1 MSGDKPSYWQAFLGH
16 RYNRLLMLGVTA
28 ASVLASL
35 PYGWDALGLGM
46 LGLVA
51 IEMIGLA
58 IVPGLPNFQLAVNE
72 RARREQRLAAR
83 ERLLQE
89 VMAHGGSSH
98 LASYD
103 QMSRRIASL
112 YRTASDA
119 STNLTTREVEQLDD
133 LTLAYLRMCLS
144 DAVLRNPESGD
155 FAAGVNRK
163 LRQVDERLQAGG
175 LGRDEEAQLRRAKS
189 EYEEALARRARISS
203 RRTALEASLVA
214 MPVRLEEVY
223 QMVMTAPKDG
233 NLGELLEESVA
244 KLRLAEEAALDIEKA
259 MAPLGTVPDGLAGAR
274 AETNPQS
281 ARRAVGQK
289 Q

>member
-1 MSGDKPSYWQAFLGH
+1 MSSDKPSYWQAFLGH
-16 RYNRLLMLGVTA
+16 RYNKLLMLGVTA

-58 IVPGLPNFQLAVNE
+58 TVPGLPSFQLAVNE

-112 YRTASDA
+112 YRTAGDA
-119 STNLTTREVEQLDD
+119 STSLTTREVEQLDD

-144 DAVLRNPESGD
+144 DAVLRSPEGGD
-155 FAAGVNRK
+155 FVAGVNRK
-163 LRQVDERLQAGG
+163 LRLVDERLSGG
-175 LGRDEEAQLRRAKS
+175 SLGQDEEAQLRRAKA
-189 EYEEALARRARISS
+189 EYEEALARRARIAS

-259 MAPLGTVPDGLAGAR
+259 MDPLGAAARPNGLKTQADAQ
-274 AETNPQS
+274 AQ
-281 ARRAVGQK
+281 RRAVGQK

>member
-1 MSGDKPSYWQAFLGH
+1 MSSEKPSYWQAFLGH
-16 RYNRLLMLGVTA
+16 RYNKLLMLGVTA
-28 ASVLASL
+28 ASVLASV
-35 PYGWDALGLGM
+35 PFGWDALGLGM
-46 LGLVA
+46 LGLAA

-72 RARREQRLAAR
+72 RVRREHRLAAR

-98 LASYD
+98 LSSYD

-112 YRTASDA
+112 YRTAGDA
-119 STNLTTREVEQLDD
+119 STSLTTREVEQLDD

-144 DAVLRNPESGD
+144 DAVLRSPEGGD

-163 LRQVDERLQAGG
+163 LRQVDERLSGG
-175 LGRDEEAQLRRAKS
+175 NLGQDEEAQLRRAKA
-189 EYEEALARRARISS
+189 EYEEALA
-203 RRTALEASLVA
+203 
-214 MPVRLEEVY
+214 VY

-233 NLGELLEESVA
+233 SLGELLEESVA
-244 KLRLAEEAALDIEKA
+244 KLRLAEEAALDIAQA
-259 MAPLGTVPDGLAGAR
+259 MDPLGAAR
-274 AETNPQS
+274 ANGLKAAPAQPA

>member
-1 MSGDKPSYWQAFLGH
+1 MTSDKPSYWQAFLGH

-98 LASYD
+98 LTSYD

-112 YRTASDA
+112 YRTASDT

-144 DAVLRNPESGD
+144 DAVLRNPEGGD

-175 LGRDEEAQLRRAKS
+175 LGRDEEAQLRRAKA

-244 KLRLAEEAALDIEKA
+244 KLRLAEEAALDIEQA
-259 MAPLGTVPDGLAGAR
+259 MSPLGTVPSGLAGAK
-274 AETNPQS
+274 AETAPQ
-281 ARRAVGQK
+281 ARRAMGQK

>member
-1 MSGDKPSYWQAFLGH
+1 MTSDKPSYWLAFLGH
-16 RYNRLLMLGVTA
+16 RYNKLMMLGVTA

-72 RARREQRLAAR
+72 RVRREQRLAAR

-89 VMAHGGSSH
+89 VMAHGGSGH
-98 LASYD
+98 LSSYD

-112 YRTASDA
+112 YRTAGDA
-119 STNLTTREVEQLDD
+119 STSLTTREVEQLDD

-144 DAVLRNPESGD
+144 DAVLRNPEGGGD

-163 LRQVDERLQAGG
+163 LRGVDERLQAGN
-175 LGRDEEAQLRRAKS
+175 LGKDEEAQLRRAKA
-189 EYEEALARRARISS
+189 EYEEALARRARIAS

-259 MAPLGTVPDGLAGAR
+259 MDPLGAAARPNGLK
-274 AETNPQS
+274 PQ
-281 ARRAVGQK
+281 ADPQAQRRAVGQK

>member
-1 MSGDKPSYWQAFLGH
+1 VPF
-16 RYNRLLMLGVTA
+16 
-28 ASVLASL
+28 
-35 PYGWDALGLGM
+35 GWDALGLGM
-46 LGLVA
+46 LGLAA

-72 RARREQRLAAR
+72 RVRREHRLAAR

-98 LASYD
+98 LSSYD

-112 YRTASDA
+112 YRTAGDA
-119 STNLTTREVEQLDD
+119 STSLTTREVEQLDD

-144 DAVLRNPESGD
+144 DAVLRSPEGGD

-163 LRQVDERLQAGG
+163 LRQVDERLSGG
-175 LGRDEEAQLRRAKS
+175 NLGQDEEAQLRRAKA
-189 EYEEALARRARISS
+189 EYEEALARRARITS

-233 NLGELLEESVA
+233 SLGELLEESVA
-244 KLRLAEEAALDIEKA
+244 KLRLAEEAALDIAQA
-259 MAPLGTVPDGLAGAR
+259 MDPLGAAR
-274 AETNPQS
+274 ANGLKAAPAQPA

>member
-1 MSGDKPSYWQAFLGH
+1 MTAEKPSYWQAFLGH

-72 RARREQRLAAR
+72 RVRREQRLAAR
-83 ERLLQE
+83 ERLLAE

-119 STNLTTREVEQLDD
+119 STSLTTREVEQLDD

-144 DAVLRNPESGD
+144 DAVLRSPEGGD

-163 LRQVDERLQAGG
+163 LRTVDERLQAGG
-175 LGRDEEAQLRRAKS
+175 LGRDEETQLRRAKA

-244 KLRLAEEAALDIEKA
+244 KLRLAEEAALDIDQA
-259 MAPLGTVPDGLAGAR
+259 LAPIGTVPNGLTGAQ
-274 AETNPQS
+274 AEAQAQA
-281 ARRAVGQK
+281 ARRAVGQRR
-289 Q
+289 